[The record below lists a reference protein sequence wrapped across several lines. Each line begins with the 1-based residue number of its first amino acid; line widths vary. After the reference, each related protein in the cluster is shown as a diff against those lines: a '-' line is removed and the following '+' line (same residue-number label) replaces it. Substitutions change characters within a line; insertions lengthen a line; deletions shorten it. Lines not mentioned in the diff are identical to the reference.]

1 MKPSKIVILYER
13 LSRDDDTD
21 SESNSIKNQKI
32 ILEEYA
38 SKNGMTNFIHIT
50 DDGISGLRFEDRPGY
65 VKMMEEVENG
75 NVSAICV
82 KDITRLGRDYLR
94 VGMCMEQL
102 RINGVRLIALG
113 DGIDTA
119 KGEDDFTPFRTVM
132 AEFYAK
138 DTSRKIKSAYKAKSA
153 SGKPI
158 SSYPPYGYLKSP
170 DDKCK
175 WVIDPEAAAVVRR
188 IFQLTMEA
196 KGPYQICCILKDE
209 NVPIPGYYLAQKGAG
224 LHQRYAFPEPYN
236 WSSSTVC
243 AILRKKEYLGHTVNF
258 KTRKHFKDKKSH
270 YVDESEWTI
279 IENTH
284 EPIIDQATFDNVQR
298 LRGGIKRRPDG
309 WGYTHPLS
317 GLMFCADCGGKL
329 YVHRVC
335 NGKDKPTAV
344 CGNYAKAY
352 DKVSSATIKCK
363 SGHRIDA
370 ATLMEL
376 IRDTIKAIADYAKT
390 DKAGF
395 IKSVQETL
403 AAQQTNEVKKQRK
416 RLAMCKK
423 RAAELETLF
432 KKIYEDYALGK
443 LPDKRYEAMSDDY
456 GKEQDDLEKEIAEL
470 QSSVERYEDGSSRA
484 KRFIEL
490 VNRYT
495 DFTELTIPMLNEFV
509 EKIIVHER
517 DKKGKIET
525 TQKVEI
531 HLNFIGEYLPPSMEP
546 VPIQPVDEEELRR
559 VLERREIFRQNY
571 LKRKAS
577 GKQKIYE
584 KRYDEKRKA
593 RLAANKVALFEDGA
607 VLGATAL
614 APLPVAKTK

>member
-1 MKPSKIVILYER
+1 MKGSKIAILYER

-32 ILEEYA
+32 ILEDYA
-38 SKNGMTNFIHIT
+38 VKNGMNDFIHIT

-65 VKMMEEVENG
+65 VQMMEAVEDG
-75 NVSAICV
+75 NVSAVVV

-94 VGMCMEQL
+94 VGMCMETL

-153 SGKPI
+153 SGKPV
-158 SSYPPYGYLKSP
+158 SSYPPYGFLKSP
-170 DDKCK
+170 EDKCK
-175 WVIDPEAAAVVRR
+175 WIVDEEAAVVVRR
-188 IFQLTMEA
+188 IYQMTMEG
-196 KGPYQICCILKDE
+196 KGPYQICCTLKNE
-209 NVPIPGYYLAQKGAG
+209 KVPIPAYHLAQKGAG
-224 LHQRYAFPEPYN
+224 LHQRYSFPDPYN
-236 WSSSTVC
+236 WNSSCVC
-243 AILRKKEYLGHTVNF
+243 GILKKKEYLGHTVNF

-270 YVDESEWTI
+270 YVDESQWTI

-284 EPIIDQATFDNVQR
+284 EPIVDQVLFDNVQR
-298 LRGGIKRRPDG
+298 IRGNIKRRPDG

-329 YVHRVC
+329 YVHRIY

-344 CGNYAKAY
+344 CGNYAKG
-352 DKVSSATIKCK
+352 SAVIQHGIVCK

-403 AAQQTNEVKKQRK
+403 AAQQTNEIKKQKK
-416 RLAMCKK
+416 RLALCKK
-423 RAAELETLF
+423 RHGELETLF
-432 KKIYEDYALGK
+432 KKIYEDNALGK
-443 LPDKRYEAMSDDY
+443 LPDKRYEALAHDY
-456 GKEQDDLEKEIAEL
+456 GQEQDALEKEIAGLEA
-470 QSSVERYEDGSSRA
+470 SVGSYEDGSTRA
-484 KRFIEL
+484 KRFIAL

-495 DFTELTIPMLNEFV
+495 DFTEFTVPMLNEFV
-509 EKIIVHER
+509 KKIVVHER
-517 DKKGKIET
+517 DSKGKIES

-531 HLNFIGEYLPPSMEP
+531 HLNFIGEYLPPALEAGP
-546 VPIQPVDEEELRR
+546 PTPEDEEELRK
-559 VLERREIFRQNY
+559 VLERREKFRQNY

-577 GKQKIYE
+577 GKQQEYE
-584 KRYDEKRKA
+584 RRYREKYQA
-593 RLAANKVALFEDGA
+593 RIAANKAALLEDGA
-607 VLGATAL
+607 VLGAAAL
-614 APLPVAKTK
+614 APLPVAVDQ